1 MSYAIKVKE
10 LMTPKDKLITVKPS
24 ITILEAVKIMNEKG
38 VGSVLVV
45 ENDKLV
51 GIFTERDVVR
61 TVANEINLNE
71 RLEKIMTRKPVI
83 IEEEEYLSKASL
95 LMSEKNVRH
104 LPVVNKEGKLVGIIS
119 ARDLATYFYTI
130 IEREV

>member
-10 LMTPKDKLITVKPS
+10 LMTPKNKLITVKPS
-24 ITILEAVKIMNEKG
+24 ITILEAIKIMNEKG

-61 TVANEINLNE
+61 TAANEINLNE
-71 RLEKIMTRKPVI
+71 RLEKVMTKKPVI
-83 IEEEEYLSKASL
+83 VEEEDYLSKASL

-104 LPVVNKEGKLVGIIS
+104 LPVINKEGKLVGVRFSLGLI
-119 ARDLATYFYTI
+119 
-130 IEREV
+130 

>member
-10 LMTPKDKLITVKPS
+10 LMTPKNKLITVKPS
-24 ITILEAVKIMNEKG
+24 ITILEAIKIMNEKG

-61 TVANEINLNE
+61 TAANEINLNE
-71 RLEKIMTRKPVI
+71 RLEKVMTKKPVI
-83 IEEEEYLSKASL
+83 VEEEDYLSKASL

-104 LPVVNKEGKLVGIIS
+104 LPVINKEGKLVGIIS

>member
-10 LMTPKDKLITVKPS
+10 LMTPKNKLITVKPS
-24 ITILEAVKIMNEKG
+24 ITILEAIKIMNEKG

-71 RLEKIMTRKPVI
+71 RLEKVMTKKPVI
-83 IEEEEYLSKASL
+83 VEEEDYLSKASL

-104 LPVVNKEGKLVGIIS
+104 LPVINKEGKLVGIIS